1 MQRFPDLRG
10 VEELFWKLITAPE
23 GVVRGAA
30 ELHREGALESE
41 DLSFLVPPNDR
52 LGSAEQLDIYADM
65 YFHRLRDCLAEDFPV
80 LVARLGEARFHN
92 LVTDYLL
99 AHPSTHFS
107 LRELGRALPDF
118 LDSHALERDFPA
130 LTDLARLEWARADVF
145 DDADAA
151 PLSREEVLELGAAE
165 PEESGLTLIPAARL
179 LRLDASVLPLW
190 KRLDAGEDAAEEA
203 ASAADPRGA
212 TNAVRVW
219 RKGFAIFHRS
229 MQPDEERCLEALAS
243 GGASLAELG
252 EILAAAEPPDAP
264 ETQLA
269 QRFAA
274 LLDLWARDE
283 ILTRQMDPSRPS
295 DGRACALDHP

>member
-30 ELHREGALESE
+30 ELHREGSLESE

-65 YFHRLRDCLAEDFPV
+65 YFHRLHDCLAEDFPV
-80 LVARLGEARFHN
+80 LVARLGGARFHN

-99 AHPSTHFS
+99 THAPTHFS
-107 LRELGRALPDF
+107 LRELGRALPGF
-118 LDSHALERDFPA
+118 LESHAFERELPA
-130 LTDLARLEWARADVF
+130 LADLARLEWARADVF
-145 DDADAA
+145 DDADAV
-151 PLSREEVLELGAAE
+151 PLSREQVLELGASD
-165 PEESGLTLIPAARL
+165 PEKSALALIPAARL

-190 KRLDAGEDAAEEA
+190 KRVDAGEGEEVSSPA
-203 ASAADPRGA
+203 GPRGE
-212 TNAVRVW
+212 TSAVRVW

-243 GGASLAELG
+243 GGASLADLG
-252 EILAAAEPPDAP
+252 ELLSGAEPPDVAEP
-264 ETQLA
+264 QLA

-274 LLDLWARDE
+274 LLDLWSQDE
-283 ILTRQMDPSRPS
+283 ILTLRTERNPD
-295 DGRACALDHP
+295 